1 MTLNGGPGEGAAENS
16 VYVDLSADEQTAVK
30 RESWHIGFYQG
41 SAFRVILNNTM
52 GHAIT
57 AKSTGQTDINA
68 VNASNVDID
77 ELAFGLDMNT
87 FEVLGSFDLVDD
99 TTGNITKTAIAEIA
113 AGDNEVYVV
122 HVASGLIIEPANVW
136 KIKVSR
142 SGDGYSLQYATLE
155 STNIQTVEIQKDDDY
170 DFQYFSFTGGKIDTA
185 PKKTDWDFS
194 WGNIYYFAMFGP
206 DPAPYNFA
214 DFIQLNSDNGVTA
227 AEVLIADIPYADF
240 DQSHLASL
248 SLNDSR
254 NFIGSKWRKTPAP
267 GVTDA
272 GTRKDR
278 YYIIK
283 DTSGNIYKLRFNSFS
298 SDDGGKRGYPE
309 LEYQLVKQG

>member
-1 MTLNGGPGEGAAENS
+1 MAVRTARPSVRCPSATGARSSLGSTSNGQKTTPNKITSPFTEIQMNMKTKHNTLTYLSLALGIALVSTSCTRDNDPDPVIPPSEGSTMTLNGGPGEGAAENS

-136 KIKVSR
+136 KIKVS
-142 SGDGYSLQYATLE
+142 
-155 STNIQTVEIQKDDDY
+155 
-170 DFQYFSFTGGKIDTA
+170 
-185 PKKTDWDFS
+185 
-194 WGNIYYFAMFGP
+194 
-206 DPAPYNFA
+206 
-214 DFIQLNSDNGVTA
+214 
-227 AEVLIADIPYADF
+227 
-240 DQSHLASL
+240 
-248 SLNDSR
+248 
-254 NFIGSKWRKTPAP
+254 
-267 GVTDA
+267 
-272 GTRKDR
+272 
-278 YYIIK
+278 
-283 DTSGNIYKLRFNSFS
+283 
-298 SDDGGKRGYPE
+298 
-309 LEYQLVKQG
+309 